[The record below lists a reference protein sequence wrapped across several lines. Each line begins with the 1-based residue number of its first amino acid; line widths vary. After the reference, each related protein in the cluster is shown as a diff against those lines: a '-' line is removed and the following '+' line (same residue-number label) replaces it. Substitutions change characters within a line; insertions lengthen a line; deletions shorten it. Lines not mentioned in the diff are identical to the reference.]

1 MMILNR
7 IKLAVDRTIAA
18 FSVAVMIALVVCVVW
33 QVFSRYVLNQPS
45 TLTDE
50 LARFLMIWVGL
61 LGAAYTVGAQR
72 HLAIDLL
79 AMTLPPR
86 RQALLSVIIN
96 LLIFIFAG
104 SVIVTGGVKLIEKT
118 LSTSQV
124 SAAMQIPMGYVY
136 LILPLTG
143 LIMMFYAVC
152 FVSNGLKNMKHAEAG
167 ANDGQLYRID
177 AIWLFLY
184 SGFYWRTYLLLYRHR
199 HRRFN
204 AADVPVGYRGDYRF
218 SAPGERPR

>member
-96 LLIFIFAG
+96 LLIFRLFA
-104 SVIVTGGVKLIEKT
+104 
-118 LSTSQV
+118 
-124 SAAMQIPMGYVY
+124 
-136 LILPLTG
+136 
-143 LIMMFYAVC
+143 F
-152 FVSNGLKNMKHAEAG
+152 
-167 ANDGQLYRID
+167 
-177 AIWLFLY
+177 
-184 SGFYWRTYLLLYRHR
+184 
-199 HRRFN
+199 
-204 AADVPVGYRGDYRF
+204 
-218 SAPGERPR
+218 